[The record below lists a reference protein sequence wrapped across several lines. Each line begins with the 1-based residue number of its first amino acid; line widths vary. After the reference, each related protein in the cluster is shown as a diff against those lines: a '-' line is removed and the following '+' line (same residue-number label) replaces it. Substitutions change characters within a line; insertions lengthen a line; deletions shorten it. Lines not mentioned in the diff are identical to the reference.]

1 MQQPLPVGF
10 LVDADKED
18 GADLER
24 EEAEAVYVASEG
36 GVVGVL
42 DALRVAPSTG
52 SPASS
57 CTPLQEQADSYF
69 KRPLN

>member
-24 EEAEAVYVASEG
+24 EEASEG

-42 DALRVAPSTG
+42 DALRV
-52 SPASS
+52 
-57 CTPLQEQADSYF
+57 
-69 KRPLN
+69 

>member
-1 MQQPLPVGF
+1 MKKHYKKHNLYLLNGTLQERRRMQQPLPVGF

-24 EEAEAVYVASEG
+24 EEASEG

-42 DALRVAPSTG
+42 DALRV
-52 SPASS
+52 
-57 CTPLQEQADSYF
+57 
-69 KRPLN
+69 

>member
-36 GVVGVL
+36 GVVGAL
-42 DALRVAPSTG
+42 DALRV
-52 SPASS
+52 
-57 CTPLQEQADSYF
+57 
-69 KRPLN
+69 